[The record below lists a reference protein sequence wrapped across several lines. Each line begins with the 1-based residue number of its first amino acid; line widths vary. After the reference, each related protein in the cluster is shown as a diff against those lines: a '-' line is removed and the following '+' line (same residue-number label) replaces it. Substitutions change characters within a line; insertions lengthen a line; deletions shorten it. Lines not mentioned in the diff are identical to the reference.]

1 MGGKKR
7 DMLYQFLAENREKIL
22 AKTRKKT
29 DVVSED
35 KPISVE
41 SERGLPQF
49 YDYLTGELE
58 RAFKGLP
65 KAAEKDEGPDTTAK
79 HGRELKRLG
88 YTVSQLVQG
97 YGALSLAIT
106 EATLAAKTEIS
117 AAESKTLNL
126 TLDLA
131 IAEAV
136 TGFARRVENTDCA
149 KKIGVLS
156 HELRN
161 ALAAASIA
169 HSMHKKSGGGTR
181 LDDLLEKNLAR
192 MRDILDRSVSE
203 ARILNESDVEF
214 CPVNLLDIAEEVEAT
229 AVQEALGRGLTLEVE
244 VGADLEIITDSHY
257 LISALSNLVQN
268 AIKYSQK
275 DGTVWIRGRGDEKM
289 LVLEV
294 EDRCGGLPAGKA
306 EELFQP
312 FTQMTADR
320 TGLGLGLAISRQAI
334 ARIGGELTVRDLPGT
349 GCIFSISLP
358 KQGEKAAV
366 ADREALAE
374 ATKP

>member
-1 MGGKKR
+1 
-7 DMLYQFLAENREKIL
+7 MLYQFLAENREKIL
-22 AKTRKKT
+22 AKTRRKT
-29 DVVSED
+29 DAVSED
-35 KPISVE
+35 KPVSAE

-58 RAFKGLP
+58 RAFKGQP
-65 KAAEKDEGPDTTAK
+65 KAAETDEGPDTTAK
-79 HGRELKRLG
+79 HGKELKRLG

-97 YGALSLAIT
+97 YGVLSLAIT
-106 EATLAAKTEIS
+106 EATLAAKTEIT

-131 IAEAV
+131 IAAAV

-161 ALAAASIA
+161 ALAAASVA
-169 HSMHKKSGGGTR
+169 QSMRKRAGEGGK
-181 LDDLLEKNLAR
+181 LDELLEKNLAR

-203 ARILNESDVEF
+203 TRMLNESDVEA
-214 CPVNLLDIAEEVEAT
+214 CLVNLLDIAEEVEAT
-229 AVQEALGRGLTLEVE
+229 AVEEARARGLALEVE
-244 VGADLEIITDSHY
+244 VGAELEILTDSHY

-268 AIKYSQK
+268 AIKYSKK
-275 DGTVWIRGRGDEKM
+275 DGTVWIRGRGDEKT
-289 LVLEV
+289 LTLEV

-312 FTQMTADR
+312 FTQKGADR
-320 TGLGLGLAISRQAI
+320 TGLGLGLAISRQAVS
-334 ARIGGELTVRDLPGT
+334 RIGGELTVRDLPGR
-349 GCIFSISLP
+349 GCVFSIALP
-358 KQGEKAAV
+358 KQGRKAAV
-366 ADREALAE
+366 IAGRESFAE
-374 ATKP
+374 AAKP